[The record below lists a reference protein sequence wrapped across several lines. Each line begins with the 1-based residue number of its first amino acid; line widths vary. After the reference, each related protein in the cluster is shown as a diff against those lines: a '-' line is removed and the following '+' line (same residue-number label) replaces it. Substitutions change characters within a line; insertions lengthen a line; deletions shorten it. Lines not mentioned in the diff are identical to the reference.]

1 VLARHGQH
9 HDRADY
15 GKDGDEGDS
24 KTFAT
29 PARCTPRG
37 TQDADNLNDTEGYV
51 EQDRLEVGVAEVADD
66 EVAKGG
72 NTATCYAMHG
82 TNISNKIE
90 IKRSITHDIAMMAM
104 NQHQV
109 LRSIKVSQ
117 T

>member
-1 VLARHGQH
+1 MLARHGQH
-9 HDRADY
+9 HDRANY
-15 GKDGDEGDS
+15 GKNGDEGDG

-29 PARCTPRG
+29 PTRCTPGR
-37 TQDADNLNDTEGYV
+37 TQDADNLNDTERYV
-51 EQDRLEVGVAEVADD
+51 EQDGLEVGVAEVADD

-72 NTATCYAMHG
+72 DTATCYAMHE
-82 TNISNKIE
+82 TNISKKIR
-90 IKRSITHDIAMMAM
+90 IQRVITHDIAMMAM